1 MYEQPKSKK
10 RIVRNCNDRRKGTD
24 QPDVC
29 TDDTVCSKKPENVC
43 QGAKRGACKDAPHG
57 ASYESVFKSGRKGSG
72 KLSKPS
78 ERDTSAGRA
87 SVKGRNIS
95 GPDGTCSGCDGE
107 KTDVPRGTDRA
118 GRESKGNSRTDRGAA
133 EKHAGAWSISHR
145 LAGSA

>member
-1 MYEQPKSKK
+1 MTGEKALTSLMYVQMTLYAAKSQKTYA
-10 RIVRNCNDRRKGTD
+10 RVRSEGRARMRHMGLHMN
-24 QPDVC
+24 Q
-29 TDDTVCSKKPENVC
+29 
-43 QGAKRGACKDAPHG
+43 
-57 ASYESVFKSGRKGSG
+57 YKSGRKGSG

-95 GPDGTCSGCDGE
+95 GPDGTCAGCDGE
-107 KTDVPRGTDRA
+107 KTDVPQGTDRD

>member
-1 MYEQPKSKK
+1 MQ
-10 RIVRNCNDRRKGTD
+10 
-24 QPDVC
+24 Q
-29 TDDTVCSKKPENVC
+29 KPENVC

-95 GPDGTCSGCDGE
+95 GPDGTCAGCDGE
-107 KTDVPRGTDRA
+107 KQMYR
-118 GRESKGNSRTDRGAA
+118 RELIGMEEKVKETA
-133 EKHAGAWSISHR
+133 EQIEELLKSMRELGV
-145 LAGSA
+145 